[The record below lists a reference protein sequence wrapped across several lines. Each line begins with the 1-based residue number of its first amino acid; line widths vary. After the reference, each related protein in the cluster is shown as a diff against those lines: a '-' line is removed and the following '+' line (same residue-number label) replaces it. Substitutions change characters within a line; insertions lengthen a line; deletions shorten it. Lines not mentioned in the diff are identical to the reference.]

1 MRKLVLLLSGALL
14 CAAACQTPKQTAA
27 NSTPTAQATS
37 EPTPA
42 APASSRQ
49 TVWDLGSSL
58 SLAALGYARNAPEAS
73 VTAMRQEAQTLAQG
87 AGLEIAGFPAKK
99 GEPDEDSAALLQYLL
114 TGPGAE
120 LAAQIKEKYD
130 TEHAALFDTAV
141 KSNILI
147 LLYAPSGEL
156 NEKAAE
162 GITKAARLAK
172 LPEKYWQPTLDKVK
186 ANAPATEISAEVKKM
201 QEEVSDYLATVK

>member
-1 MRKLVLLLSGALL
+1 MKKLALLLSIALL
-14 CAAACQTPKQTAA
+14 CAAACQTPKKTAV
-27 NSTPTAQATS
+27 NSASPTQATP
-37 EPTPA
+37 EPTPD

-87 AGLEIAGFPAKK
+87 AGLKIADFPAKK

-147 LLYAPSGEL
+147 LLYAPNGEL
-156 NEKAAE
+156 NETAAE
-162 GITKAARLAK
+162 GITKAARLGK
-172 LPEKYWQPTLDKVK
+172 LPEKYWQPALDKVK
-186 ANAPATEISAEVKKM
+186 ANAPATEISAEVRKM
-201 QEEVSDYLATVK
+201 QEEISDYLATVK